1 MQGDYARVLHKL
13 SSLLRKNNR
22 EIEAIEME
30 TEAIRIRMERS
41 PVIQTDT
48 MDVVANR
55 DLGGVSE
62 QSEEKPYDNLVYAL
76 WR

>member
-13 SSLLRKNNR
+13 SSLLRKHNR

-41 PVIQTDT
+41 HVIRPAT

-62 QSEEKPYDNLVYAL
+62 QSEEKLYDNLVYAL